1 MGLGDADLLDYLR
14 CARRLYL
21 NRWGDRQQAEAP
33 NAYLQRLRRLA
44 LERRRDVAAE
54 WQAIAVDP
62 SDRAAS
68 TLDLMAQGVDCIEG
82 GRLQVEPHWADPD
95 LLVRQP
101 GQSIWGD
108 WIYQPVA
115 VKLAKKPKTEYLL
128 QLAFQAELLTSIQGV
143 WPEQGWLLL
152 RDCHPKAY
160 NLDLR
165 RSQLQEHLAACAPIL
180 QNQQEPE
187 LFISRSRCDL
197 CVWQTDCRDRARDQ
211 VHLSL
216 LPGVSPS
223 RFAILRDL
231 KLDQLEALATA
242 DPQSLAIAAD
252 WELGLAQRL
261 VQQAAVFLSQ
271 QPQPLQTYA
280 FPDSDVEF
288 FFDIEAQPDLDLC
301 YLHGVLI
308 RDRRQPESQFRPL
321 LAEQPDQEADTWQ
334 QLLQLLDRHPQAP
347 VYHFCSFEVD
357 SLRRLGQRYG
367 CSTRRLETLLTRFID
382 IHAVLTRS
390 VLLPT
395 ESYALKSIAR
405 WLGFDW
411 RDTEANGSQAIL
423 WYDYWLETGDRTW
436 LDRILLYN
444 EDDCRATAI
453 VKDWLAEFLRE
464 PCLTGVAAVD
474 EEQPLRH

>member
-21 NRWGDRQQAEAP
+21 NRWGDRQQAEVP
-33 NAYLQRLRRLA
+33 NAYLQRLRHLA
-44 LERRRDVAAE
+44 LERRREVAAE

-82 GRLQVEPHWADPD
+82 AHLQVGTDWADPD
-95 LLVRQP
+95 LLIRQP

-108 WIYQPVA
+108 WIYQPAA

-128 QLAFQAELLTSIQGV
+128 QLAFQAELLTSLQGT

-152 RDCHPKAY
+152 RDCYPKAY
-160 NLDLR
+160 NLELR
-165 RSQLQEHLAACAPIL
+165 RSQLQTHLEDCRQIL
-180 QNQQEPE
+180 ARQREPE

-197 CVWQTDCRDRARDQ
+197 CIWQTDCRDRARDQ

-261 VQQAAVFLSQ
+261 VQQAAVFLDQ
-271 QPQPLQTYA
+271 QPQPLQPYI
-280 FPDSDVEF
+280 FPDSPIEI

-308 RDRRQPESQFRPL
+308 RDRHRGHAQFEPL
-321 LAEQPDQEADTWQ
+321 LAEHPDQEGETWR
-334 QLLQLLDRHPQAP
+334 QLMMLLDRHPQAP
-347 VYHFCSFEVD
+347 IYHFCSFEVD

-367 CSTRRLETLLTRFID
+367 LAAHALEPVLDRFID

-423 WYDYWLETGDRTW
+423 WYDHWLETGDRTW

-444 EDDCRATAI
+444 EDDCQATAI
-453 VKDWLAEFLRE
+453 VKDWLADFLHE
-464 PCLTGVAAVD
+464 PSLPAVATRGD
-474 EEQPLRH
+474 EQISL